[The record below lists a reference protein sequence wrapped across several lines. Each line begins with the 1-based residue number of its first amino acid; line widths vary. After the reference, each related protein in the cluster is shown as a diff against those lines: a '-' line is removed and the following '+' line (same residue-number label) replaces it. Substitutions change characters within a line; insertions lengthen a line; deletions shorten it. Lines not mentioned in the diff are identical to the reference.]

1 MLRRFLHNTAISA
14 VAYAFAGVLGLF
26 AVGLIVKSYG
36 VGILGLTV
44 LLRGFL
50 PSGFLGMIDFGV
62 SEITTQMVA
71 RGRIGDW
78 SVASEKFTIVTLIA
92 SLTGIV
98 SGLLLW
104 FLAAGLAG
112 LFKIAP
118 EHLSGFVMALKATS
132 IVVPVAFVGLVA
144 EGALKGFEQYAWL
157 RLTEV
162 GGSVLYVAA
171 IYVCVWRHAPYEWIV
186 YSYLATVLAKYVI
199 LTAATYLLTRD
210 TSLRFAWWGPA
221 SRDDVLYRS
230 WLMFNSRIAS
240 AAQQPLMP
248 LAIGALYGPVGVGT
262 FDVLTRLP
270 RFLKTTMSP
279 LYSAILP
286 IAAHIEERTDV
297 RRGQMLARN
306 GLVLP
311 AAIIIP
317 ALVVVAL
324 FSPDILR
331 LWIGAQYSDEWLW
344 LAISLAVPAVT
355 VMLGPGQAALM
366 VRSDY
371 LRISTRLLYYQMI
384 TQYVVTAATL
394 PLLREQAFVL
404 GWALSY
410 VILAPFLAHLQLTF
424 MELSRSLFWE
434 QVARQI
440 VVAIVLCILVLSTKV
455 YWRPD
460 TLIALMG
467 VGTLSCLAAWS
478 LSVALILSPTDRAM
492 FGRFARTVTQ
502 R

>member
-14 VAYAFAGVLGLF
+14 VAYALAGVLGLF

-36 VGILGLTV
+36 VTILGLTV

-50 PSGFLGMIDFGV
+50 PIGFLAMIDFGV
-62 SEITTQMVA
+62 SETTTQMVA

-78 SVASEKFTIVTLIA
+78 KVASEKFTIVTLIA
-92 SLTGIV
+92 GTTGIASAV
-98 SGLLLW
+98 VLW
-104 FLAAGLAG
+104 FVADGLAV
-112 LFKIAP
+112 LFRVAP
-118 EHLSGFVMALKATS
+118 EHLGGFVMALKLTS

-162 GGSVLYVAA
+162 GGSILYVAS
-171 IYVCVWRHAPYEWIV
+171 IYVCVWQHAPYEWLV
-186 YSYLATVLAKYVI
+186 YSFLATVLAKYII
-199 LTAATYLLTRD
+199 LAVATYLLTRD
-210 TSLRFAWWGPA
+210 VGLRFSWWSRS

-230 WLMFNSRIAS
+230 WLMFNSRIAA
-240 AAQQPLMP
+240 AAQQTLMP
-248 LAIGALYGPVGVGT
+248 LAVGALYGPVGVGT

-317 ALVVVAL
+317 VLVVVAL
-324 FSPDILR
+324 FSRDILR

-344 LAISLAVPAVT
+344 LAISLAVPATT
-355 VMLGPGQAALM
+355 VMLGPGQTALM
-366 VRSDY
+366 VRSDF
-371 LRISTRLLYYQMI
+371 LRISTRLLYFQVV
-384 TQYVVTAATL
+384 TQYVITGVL
-394 PLLREQAFVL
+394 LLLLRERAFVL
-404 GWALSY
+404 GWAVSY
-410 VILAPFLAHLQLTF
+410 VVFAPILAHLQLTF
-424 MELSRSLFWE
+424 MELSPALFWE

-440 VVAIVLCILVLSTKV
+440 VVALMLCILVLSSKM
-455 YWRPD
+455 YWHPD
-460 TLIALMG
+460 TLTALVVVGSLGCIAAW
-467 VGTLSCLAAWS
+467 TLSA
-478 LSVALILSPTDRAM
+478 ALILSPTDRAM